1 MINETVFLGECPII
15 RPEGIYYGGRRVI
28 ALNPNL
34 SGLGFLGDA
43 GDLLAYRQEW
53 EPFIS
58 AHLALWRDMNALLE
72 SIPDA
77 QKCPPGIFDPAE
89 LKNLD
94 PTTGAFCAS
103 LDITRIR
110 VSATNPGGILQQ
122 WNLWKDKSS
131 ADIVAGA
138 AAMLKWHQD
147 TVTRVADSYK
157 NELLQI
163 AKLWNVPVQ
172 LPEVP
177 TFSAQ
182 QEIIARIEGAYIST
196 KGILQILGY
205 GAGEVLDAAAT
216 QTQAVAQGLTETVS
230 GAAKAITSP
239 WTWIGVAAVLAV
251 AGGALLVYYVPRAPQ
266 RT

>member
-1 MINETVFLGECPII
+1 MMINETAFLGECPII

-28 ALNPNL
+28 SLGL
-34 SGLGFLGDA
+34 RGVGLGDV

-58 AHLALWRDMNALLE
+58 AHLSLWRDLNALLE
-72 SIPDA
+72 SISDV
-77 QKCPPGIFDPAE
+77 QKCPPGIFDPSQ
-89 LKNLD
+89 LKTMD
-94 PTTGAFCAS
+94 PTIGAYCAS

-110 VSATNPGGILQQ
+110 VSATDPGGILQQ

-147 TVTRVADSYK
+147 TVLRVADMYK

-163 AKLWNVPVQ
+163 AKLWNVPIQ

-177 TFSAQ
+177 SFSVQ
-182 QEIIARIEGAYIST
+182 QEIIARIEGAYISA
-196 KGILQILGY
+196 KGVLQILGY
-205 GAGEVLDAAAT
+205 GVGEVLDAAVD
-216 QTQAVAQGLTETVS
+216 QTQAVTQGLTETVK

-239 WTWIGVAAVLAV
+239 WTWIGVTAVLAV
-251 AGGALLVYYVPRAPQ
+251 AGGALLVYYMPRRQPA
-266 RT
+266 